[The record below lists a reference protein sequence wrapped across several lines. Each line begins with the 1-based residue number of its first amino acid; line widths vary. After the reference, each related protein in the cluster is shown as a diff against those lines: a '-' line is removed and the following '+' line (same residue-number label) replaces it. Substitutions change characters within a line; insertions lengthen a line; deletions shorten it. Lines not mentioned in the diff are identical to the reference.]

1 MMSTSNG
8 KNGESKPEETELK
21 TAASANNDLSSSSD
35 SCLADILFTVD
46 FAAQKHKSQR
56 RKDPEKTPYINHPI
70 GVANILIQEGGVEDV
85 EVVQAALLHD
95 TVEDTDTTFEEL
107 EEMFGK
113 TVTALVREVTDDKT
127 LAKEERKDLSVK
139 NAGLK
144 SHKAMLVTMADKIYN
159 LRDLVRVLP
168 EGWTEKRRKEYFVW
182 AQKVCVQCYKAN
194 DALAGILQAMFTDFF
209 ATN

>member
-1 MMSTSNG
+1 MMTSNG
-8 KNGESKPEETELK
+8 KNGQSTPDETELK
-21 TAASANNDLSSSSD
+21 TANTDISSSSD

-70 GVANILIQEGGVEDV
+70 GVANILIQEGGIEDV

-95 TVEDTDTTFEEL
+95 TVEDTETTFEEL

-113 TVTALVREVTDDKT
+113 AVTALVREVTDDKS
-127 LAKEERKDLSVK
+127 LAKDERKGLAIK
-139 NAGLK
+139 NASLK

-159 LRDLVRVLP
+159 LRDLARVLP
-168 EGWTEKRRKEYFVW
+168 EGWTEKRREEYFVW

-194 DALAGILQAMFTDFF
+194 DTLAGILQTMFTDFF
-209 ATN
+209 ANK